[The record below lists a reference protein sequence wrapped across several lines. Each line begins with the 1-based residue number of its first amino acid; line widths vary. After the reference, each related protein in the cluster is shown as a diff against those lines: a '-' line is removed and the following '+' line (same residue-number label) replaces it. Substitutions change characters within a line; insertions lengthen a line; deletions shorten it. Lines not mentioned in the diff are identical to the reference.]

1 MLETYITNLK
11 KSHMKPFVIFL
22 MLLLGIFYTLALV
35 YTQAWSE
42 VPITIYVTLSIWI
55 ISCLVIMKQ
64 DSFNNIKM
72 NALSALRYLLV
83 NLFVGYM
90 QLIAT
95 SVGYILGNAYTHWD
109 LLDYWLWV
117 QFAIFISFLGLVLFC
132 INEFHIM
139 VKKAK
144 ISLNILAVLL
154 KLFSIGLIIY
164 ISLTAPSIGDEKV
177 YFWLVIVNLIPID
190 AFLIRSFF
198 FYALVVGTLNGDFEQ
213 PGNASIIEE

>member
-1 MLETYITNLK
+1 MLKTYITNLK
-11 KSHMKPFVIFL
+11 KSYLKPYVIFL
-22 MLLLGIFYTLALV
+22 MILLGIFFTLAMIF
-35 YTQAWSE
+35 TQAWSE
-42 VPITIYVTLSIWI
+42 VPITIYVTLGIWL

-64 DSFNNIKM
+64 DSFNNIKV
-72 NALSALRYLLV
+72 NKLSAFRYLMV

-132 INEFHIM
+132 INEFHII
-139 VKKAK
+139 VKDAKA
-144 ISLNILAVLL
+144 SLNILAVLL

-164 ISLTAPSIGDEKV
+164 IIFTAPSIGDEKV
-177 YFWLVIVNLIPID
+177 YFLLVIVNLIPID
-190 AFLIRSFF
+190 ALLIRSFLN
-198 FYALVVGTLNGDFEQ
+198 YALFMDELRNGPYKMESYQ
-213 PGNASIIEE
+213 SNVQ

>member
-11 KSHMKPFVIFL
+11 KSYLKPFVIFL
-22 MLLLGIFYTLALV
+22 MLLLGIFYTLAMV
-35 YTQAWSE
+35 FTQAWSE
-42 VPITIYVTLSIWI
+42 VPITIYVTFGIWL

-64 DSFNNIKM
+64 DSFNNIKV
-72 NALSALRYLLV
+72 NKFSAFRYLIV

-132 INEFHIM
+132 INEFHII
-139 VKKAK
+139 VKDAKA
-144 ISLNILAVLL
+144 SLNILAVLL
-154 KLFSIGLIIY
+154 KILSIGLIIY
-164 ISLTAPSIGDEKV
+164 IILTAPSIGDEKV
-177 YFWLVIVNLIPID
+177 YFLLVIVNLIPID
-190 AFLIRSFF
+190 ALLIRSFLN
-198 FYALVVGTLNGDFEQ
+198 YALFMDELRNGPYKMESHQ
-213 PGNASIIEE
+213 SNVQ

>member
-1 MLETYITNLK
+1 MLETYITKLK
-11 KSHMKPFVIFL
+11 KSYLKPYVIFL
-22 MLLLGIFYTLALV
+22 MLLLGVFYTIAMV
-35 YTQAWSE
+35 FTQAWSE
-42 VPITIYVTLSIWI
+42 VSITIYVTLVVWL

-64 DSFNNIKM
+64 DSFNNIKV
-72 NALSALRYLLV
+72 NKLSAFRYLIV

-117 QFAIFISFLGLVLFC
+117 QFAIFISFLGLLLFC

-213 PGNASIIEE
+213 PGNASISEE

>member
-11 KSHMKPFVIFL
+11 KSYLKPFVIFL
-22 MLLLGIFYTLALV
+22 MLLLGIFYTLAMV
-35 YTQAWSE
+35 FTQAWSE
-42 VPITIYVTLSIWI
+42 VPITIYVTFGIWL

-64 DSFNNIKM
+64 DSFNNIKV
-72 NALSALRYLLV
+72 NKFSAFRYLIV

-132 INEFHIM
+132 INEFHII
-139 VKKAK
+139 VKDAKA
-144 ISLNILAVLL
+144 SLNILAVLL
-154 KLFSIGLIIY
+154 KIFSIGLIIY
-164 ISLTAPSIGDEKV
+164 IILTAPSIGDEKV
-177 YFWLVIVNLIPID
+177 YFLLVIVNLIPID
-190 AFLIRSFF
+190 ALLIRSFLN
-198 FYALVVGTLNGDFEQ
+198 YALFMDELRNGPYKMESHQ
-213 PGNASIIEE
+213 SNVQ

>member
-11 KSHMKPFVIFL
+11 KSYLKPYVIFL
-22 MLLLGIFYTLALV
+22 MILLGIFFTLAMIF
-35 YTQAWSE
+35 TQAWSE
-42 VPITIYVTLSIWI
+42 VPITIYVILGVWL

-64 DSFNNIKM
+64 DSFNNIKV
-72 NALSALRYLLV
+72 NKLSAFRYLMV
-83 NLFVGYM
+83 NLFVGYV

-144 ISLNILAVLL
+144 VSLNFLAVLL

-177 YFWLVIVNLIPID
+177 YFWLVIVNLVPID
-190 AFLIRSFF
+190 AILIRSFF
-198 FYALVVGTLNGDFEQ
+198 FYSLVVGTLNGDFEQ
-213 PGNASIIEE
+213 PGNEKSNES